1 MKIWTVVAVLLLLLA
16 AGCAPLPAATT
27 PSAEAVPA
35 AAITVEGAFARPS
48 PSEGGAGGVFMT
60 IANNGDA
67 ADRLVGAGSPA
78 AKMVE
83 IHETI
88 DDNGVMKMRAVAGG
102 FEIPAGGKL
111 ELKPGGKHVMLMGL
125 TTPLMEGGEV
135 EVTLTF
141 ENAGPVTVKAPVKI
155 Q

>member
-1 MKIWTVVAVLLLLLA
+1 MKTWSVVALLLLVMA
-16 AGCAPLPAATT
+16 AGCAPLPAATG
-27 PSAEAVPA
+27 PA
-35 AAITVEGAFARPS
+35 AAPVMTVSGAFARPS
-48 PSEGGAGGVFMT
+48 PNEGGTGGAFMT
-60 IANNGDA
+60 ITNNSGA
-67 ADRLVGAGSPA
+67 ADRLLGATTPA

-88 DDNGVMKMRAVAGG
+88 DDNGVMKMRPVTGG

-111 ELKPGGKHVMLMGL
+111 ELLPGGKHIMLMGL
-125 TTPLMEGGEV
+125 TTPLKEGDEV

-141 ENAGPVTVKAPVKI
+141 EKAGAITVKAPVKI